1 MKNKSLNRSFNRTP
15 RTSGAATTD
24 DTPSTW
30 LVVKLVFAS
39 RAIYLCIAVASS
51 LLATEYDTS
60 VTVSNKL
67 SASTIHHTCTG
78 SVSRIALSL
87 MKPLIRWDA
96 VYFLSIAES
105 GYTYEQQFAFFP
117 GLPLLMRSFAALLR
131 LITGGSMCD
140 QALLAMA
147 GLFVTNMMFVGAAIS
162 LYWLS
167 IHILRDNR
175 LAVISAALFAFSP
188 AGIFMSSIYTESP
201 FAMCAF
207 AGMLCMVRGRI
218 WYASAWW
225 FCASLIRANGILLA
239 GFLVWDMLHPFSPQ
253 KNLSYYSWNLFC
265 TGMDGIQRPW
275 CTNFIPS
282 LYSFVQD
289 YYWNNGFLK
298 YYTLQQI
305 PNFLLAT
312 PYLLV
317 SVMGISEFIYRYRLE
332 VLSLGF
338 ITSQESERAQLIRT
352 QLPFMYLWM
361 AMLAICA
368 LFMHVQVILRFFTSM
383 PMLFWVLAQWLGQC
397 SSDTTA
403 YRLGMAGSMF
413 SVYYAVYPAVGAV
426 LFACFL
432 PPA

>member
-253 KNLSYYSWNLFC
+253 KNLS
-265 TGMDGIQRPW
+265 
-275 CTNFIPS
+275 
-282 LYSFVQD
+282 
-289 YYWNNGFLK
+289 
-298 YYTLQQI
+298 I

>member
-1 MKNKSLNRSFNRTP
+1 
-15 RTSGAATTD
+15 
-24 DTPSTW
+24 
-30 LVVKLVFAS
+30 
-39 RAIYLCIAVASS
+39 
-51 LLATEYDTS
+51 
-60 VTVSNKL
+60 
-67 SASTIHHTCTG
+67 
-78 SVSRIALSL
+78 

-225 FCASLIRANGILLA
+225 FCASLIRANGIL
-239 GFLVWDMLHPFSPQ
+239 FSWI
-253 KNLSYYSWNLFC
+253 L
-265 TGMDGIQRPW
+265 GMGYVASVFSSKESI
-275 CTNFIPS
+275 
-282 LYSFVQD
+282 
-289 YYWNNGFLK
+289 
-298 YYTLQQI
+298 
-305 PNFLLAT
+305 AT

-403 YRLGMAGSMF
+403 IVSEWLDRCLAFIMQYIQRLEQF
-413 SVYYAVYPAVGAV
+413 
-426 LFACFL
+426 FL
-432 PPA
+432 PASCHLHD